1 MHLPPAARPCSPSKG
16 PHLHC
21 ASVDTTVT
29 ASPLTTSQIALA
41 EVTKRYG
48 DRLVLDRVSLTVRP
62 GEKVGIVGDNG
73 SGKSTLLRLLAGQEP
88 VDNGSLTVLAPGGI
102 GHLRQTLDL
111 PASARVG
118 DAVDHVLGELRA
130 LEHRIRVAEAALG
143 TAGTAEF
150 ERYAALVAEFDAR
163 GGHGADRRVEVNLR
177 RLGEHA
183 PLDRERA
190 LSALSG
196 GQRSRLALAATLAP
210 APELLLL
217 DEPTNDL
224 DDEAV
229 AWLEGHL
236 RRHRGTVVVAT
247 HDRAFLERVTDTILE
262 VDPDQRTVRRYGNGY
277 AGFLTA
283 KAAARARWAWEH
295 EQWRNE
301 VARQEHLADSGIG
314 MLAEIPRKSPRAF
327 SGAGA
332 FRARSRTHGA
342 QSRIRNARERLQRL
356 IEHPVPPPPQ
366 PLRFTGSVEGTP
378 TPPTPTAGE
387 PSTAVDLE
395 GVLVEGR
402 LYVPSL
408 KLAPGDRLL
417 VTGPNGAGK
426 TTLLRLLAGELA
438 PDAGIVRRPRRV
450 GFLRQHSAPDDAF
463 DARTLLAAFA
473 AGRAG
478 QPDEH
483 ADALLALGLFHA
495 ADLAVAV
502 RNLSVGQRRKLELA
516 RLVTAGPLDLL
527 LLDEPTNHLAPALV
541 EEMEAALARYTG
553 TLVVVTHD
561 RLLRERFHG
570 SRLELPLNST
580 EKTPRQTAART
591 RQN

>member
-1 MHLPPAARPCSPSKG
+1 M
-16 PHLHC
+16 
-21 ASVDTTVT
+21 
-29 ASPLTTSQIALA
+29 
-41 EVTKRYG
+41 
-48 DRLVLDRVSLTVRP
+48 VLDRVSLTVRP

-88 VDNGSLTVLAPGGI
+88 VDNGSLTVVAPGGI

-130 LEHRIRVAEAALG
+130 LEHRIRAAEAALG
-143 TAGTAEF
+143 TAGTAEL
-150 ERYAALVAEFDAR
+150 EHYAALVAEFDAR
-163 GGHGADRRVEVNLR
+163 GGHGADRRVEVSLR

-190 LSALSG
+190 LSTLSG
-196 GQRSRLALAATLAP
+196 GQRSRLALAATLAL

-236 RRHRGTVVVAT
+236 HRHRGTVVVAT

-277 AGFLTA
+277 AGFLAA
-283 KAAARARWAWEH
+283 KAAARARWAWDH

-356 IEHPVPPPPQ
+356 IEHPVPPSPR
-366 PLRFTGSVEGTP
+366 PLRFTGRVEG
-378 TPPTPTAGE
+378 TPPTPTAEE
-387 PSTAVDLE
+387 PPTAVHLE
-395 GVLVEGR
+395 GVLAEGR
-402 LYVPSL
+402 LYVPAL
-408 KLAPGDRLL
+408 KLATGDRLL

-426 TTLLRLLAGELA
+426 TTLLQLLAGELT
-438 PDAGIVRRPRRV
+438 PDAGLVRRPLRV
-450 GFLRQHSAPDDAF
+450 GFLRQQSAPDDAF

-473 AGRAG
+473 AGKTG
-478 QPDEH
+478 HPDEH
-483 ADALLALGLFHA
+483 AEALLALGLFHA
-495 ADLAVAV
+495 VDLAVPV

-541 EEMEAALARYTG
+541 EEIEAALARYTG
-553 TLVVVTHD
+553 TLIVVTHD

-570 SRLELPLNST
+570 SRLELPLASA
-580 EKTPRQTAART
+580 E
-591 RQN
+591 

>member
-1 MHLPPAARPCSPSKG
+1 
-16 PHLHC
+16 LHC
-21 ASVDTTVT
+21 APVDTTATV
-29 ASPLTTSQIALA
+29 SPLTTSQIALA
-41 EVTKRYG
+41 DVTKRYG
-48 DRLVLDRVSLTVRP
+48 DRIVLDRVSLTVRP

-88 VDNGSLTVLAPGGI
+88 VDNGSLTVVAPGGT

-111 PASARVG
+111 PGSARVG

-130 LEHRIRVAEAALG
+130 LERRIHVAEAALG

-163 GGHGADRRVEVNLR
+163 GGHGADRRVEVGLR
-177 RLGEHA
+177 RLGENA
-183 PLDRERA
+183 PLDRERR
-190 LSALSG
+190 LSTLSG
-196 GQRSRLALAATLAP
+196 GQRSRLALAATLAS

-262 VDPDQRTVRRYGNGY
+262 VDQDQRTVRRYGNGY

-283 KAAARARWAWEH
+283 KAAARARWAWEY
-295 EQWRNE
+295 EQWRDE

-314 MLAEIPRKSPRAF
+314 MLAEIPRKGPRAF

-332 FRARSRTHGA
+332 FRGRSRAHGA

-356 IEHPVPPPPQ
+356 TEHPVPPPPQ
-366 PLRFTGSVEGTP
+366 PLRFTGRVEGTP
-378 TPPTPTAGE
+378 TAEGT
-387 PSTAVDLE
+387 STASAHLE
-395 GVLVEGR
+395 DVLVEGR

-408 KLAPGDRLL
+408 TLDPGDRLL
-417 VTGPNGAGK
+417 VTGPNGVGK
-426 TTLLRLLAGELA
+426 STLLQLLAGELT
-438 PDAGIVRRPRRV
+438 PDAGVVRRPRRV
-450 GFLRQHSAPDDAF
+450 GFLRQQSAPDDAF

-473 AGRAG
+473 AGRPG
-478 QPDEH
+478 HPDEH

-495 ADLAVAV
+495 ADLAVPV

-541 EEMEAALARYTG
+541 EEIEAALACYTG

-561 RLLRERFHG
+561 RLLRERFRG
-570 SRLELPLNST
+570 PRLELPLT
-580 EKTPRQTAART
+580 AAEKTPRQTT
-591 RQN
+591 GKSRQN

>member
-1 MHLPPAARPCSPSKG
+1 M
-16 PHLHC
+16 
-21 ASVDTTVT
+21 
-29 ASPLTTSQIALA
+29 ALA

-48 DRLVLDRVSLTVRP
+48 DRVVLDRVSLTVRP

-88 VDNGSLTVLAPGGI
+88 VDNGSLTVVAPGGI

-111 PASARVG
+111 PGSARVG

-163 GGHGADRRVEVNLR
+163 GGHGADRRVEVSLR

-183 PLDRERA
+183 PLDRGRA
-190 LSALSG
+190 LSTLSG
-196 GQRSRLALAATLAP
+196 GQRSRLALAATLAS

-262 VDPDQRTVRRYGNGY
+262 VDQDRRTVRRYGNGY

-283 KAAARARWAWEH
+283 KAAARARWAWDH

-301 VARQEHLADSGIG
+301 VARQEHLADAGIG
-314 MLAEIPRKSPRAF
+314 MLAEIPRKAPAAF

-332 FRARSRTHGA
+332 FRARSRAHGA

-356 IEHPVPPPPQ
+356 TEHAVPPPPQ
-366 PLRFTGSVEGTP
+366 PLRFTGRVESAP
-378 TPPTPTAGE
+378 T
-387 PSTAVDLE
+387 STAEETSTASAYLE

-408 KLAPGDRLL
+408 ELAPGDRLL
-417 VTGPNGAGK
+417 VTGPNGVGK
-426 TTLLRLLAGELA
+426 TTLLQLLAGELM
-438 PDAGIVRRPRRV
+438 PDAGVVRRPRRV
-450 GFLRQHSAPDDAF
+450 GFLRQQSEPDDAF
-463 DARTLLAAFA
+463 DTRTLLAAFA

-495 ADLAVAV
+495 ADLAVPV

-527 LLDEPTNHLAPALV
+527 LLDEPTNHLAPGLV
-541 EEMEAALARYTG
+541 EEIEAALANFTG
-553 TLVVVTHD
+553 TVVVVTHD
-561 RLLRERFHG
+561 RLLRDRFHG
-570 SRLELPLNST
+570 SRLELPM
-580 EKTPRQTAART
+580 AAV
-591 RQN
+591 

>member
-1 MHLPPAARPCSPSKG
+1 M
-16 PHLHC
+16 HC
-21 ASVDTTVT
+21 ASVDTTLT
-29 ASPLTTSQIALA
+29 ASPPTTSQIALA

-48 DRLVLDRVSLTVRP
+48 DRLVLDRVSFTIRP
-62 GEKVGIVGDNG
+62 GERVGIVGDNG

-88 VDNGSLTVLAPGGI
+88 VDNGGLTVIAPGGT

-111 PASARVG
+111 PGSARVG

-130 LEHRIRVAEAALG
+130 LEHGIRVAETTLG
-143 TAGTAEF
+143 TAGPAELAG
-150 ERYAALVAEFDAR
+150 YAALVAEFDAR
-163 GGHGADRRVEVNLR
+163 GGHGADRRVEVGLR
-177 RLGEHA
+177 RLGERA

-190 LSALSG
+190 LGTLSG
-196 GQRSRLALAATLAP
+196 GQRSRLALAAALAL

-229 AWLEGHL
+229 AWLEGRL

-247 HDRAFLERVTDTILE
+247 HDRAFLERVTGTVLE
-262 VDPDQRTVRRYGNGY
+262 VDHDRRTIRRYGNGY
-277 AGFLTA
+277 DGFLAA
-283 KAAARARWAWEH
+283 KAAARARWVWNH

-301 VARQEHLADSGIG
+301 VTRQEHLAAAGIG
-314 MLAEIPRKSPRAF
+314 LLAEIPRKGPWAF

-332 FRARSRTHGA
+332 FRARSRSHGA

-356 IEHPVPPPPQ
+356 REHPVPPPPQ
-366 PLRFTGSVEGTP
+366 PLRFTGRVEGTP
-378 TPPTPTAGE
+378 NAE
-387 PSTAVDLE
+387 EASTAVHLE
-395 GVLVEGR
+395 DALVEGR

-408 KLAPGDRLL
+408 ELAAGDRLL

-426 TTLLRLLAGELA
+426 STLLHLLAGELT
-438 PDAGIVRRPRRV
+438 PDAGAVRQPHRV
-450 GFLRQHSAPDDAF
+450 GFLRQQSAPDDAF

-483 ADALLALGLFHA
+483 ADTLLALGLFHT
-495 ADLAVAV
+495 ADLTVPV

-541 EEMEAALARYTG
+541 EEIEAALAHYTG

-561 RLLRERFHG
+561 RLLRERFRG
-570 SRLELPLNST
+570 RRLVLPLDT
-580 EKTPRQTAART
+580 EMTQQK
-591 RQN
+591 